1 MTVAAAGSRRHRS
14 ASGLLG
20 SLEYEVMCALWRD
33 APASVKTV
41 WGRINDERP
50 DEEQLAYTTVMTVL
64 GRLHEKELLDRTKV
78 GRGYDYTPRF
88 DEPQLVEHLSR
99 QEVTDLVDRYG
110 AVALTQFA
118 AALEDADPTTLRRIS
133 ELAEENSDG

>member
-1 MTVAAAGSRRHRS
+1 MTVAAAGPKRSRS

-20 SLEYEVMCALWRD
+20 SLEYEVMRALWRD

-41 WGRINDERP
+41 LARVNDGRPEQER
-50 DEEQLAYTTVMTVL
+50 LAYTTVMTVL

-78 GRGYDYTPRF
+78 GRGFDYTPRF
-88 DEPQLVEHLSR
+88 DESQLVEHLGR

-110 AVALTQFA
+110 AVALAQFA
-118 AALEDADPTTLRRIS
+118 AALEDADPATLRRIS
-133 ELAEENSDG
+133 ELAERNSDD